1 MKKTIIA
8 AIIVILIGG
17 GLLVYFKTRGG
28 EVKYK
33 TVTVQNGSLRATV
46 TATGTVNAV
55 KTVLVGTQVSGTL
68 KELHVDFNS
77 RVKKDQIIAEIDP
90 ATLQAQ
96 VDQAKANML
105 AAKANVEKAK
115 ATMEDAKRTRDRN
128 RQLFAKN
135 LIARSDLDTSE
146 ANADSNSAQVNAAI
160 AQVAQTEAA
169 LRFAETN
176 LRYTKIVSPVDG
188 IVVSRSVDVGQTVA
202 ASFQTP
208 TLFTIAQDLTKM
220 QIDTSID
227 EADIGKIKT
236 GQDVEF
242 NVDAYPDNTFHG
254 IVDEIRIAP
263 ITVSNVVT
271 YDVVVKVDNSDL
283 QLKPGMT
290 ANVSIIVANKDGVL
304 KIPNAALR
312 FKPSEKEVAA
322 AQVRPSV
329 GKSDDESSASS
340 DKTTARPSAEARSDG
355 KSPSPAGKEGMR
367 SPRPSDKAGADVADS
382 GRSRRRLPLLEGK
395 EGMRPSGP
403 SGRGTA
409 RSSDSEKN
417 SVTPSSQ
424 AGKAVPQSA
433 PRKYAVWIL
442 ENDKPKRVMVTTGIS
457 DGSFTEITS
466 GDVAEGQAVITG
478 SAANTNKSGSSTQPA
493 GRPPRFF

>member
-1 MKKTIIA
+1 MKKIIIA

-17 GLLVYFKTRGG
+17 GLLVYYVNKSGA
-28 EVKYK
+28 VKYK
-33 TVTVQNGSLRATV
+33 TAQVQSGSLRATV

-77 RVKKDQIIAEIDP
+77 RVKKGQIIAEIDP

-96 VDQAKANML
+96 ADQARANVL
-105 AAKANVEKAK
+105 VAKANVEKTK
-115 ATMEDAKRTRDRN
+115 AAQEDSKRTRDRN
-128 RQLFAKN
+128 QQLFSKN

-146 ANADSNSAQVNAAI
+146 TNYESNKAQVNAAI

-220 QIDTSID
+220 QIDTNID
-227 EADIGKIKT
+227 EADIGRIKT
-236 GQDVEF
+236 AQDVEF
-242 NVDAYPDNTFHG
+242 TVDAYPDNTFRG

-271 YDVVVKVDNSDL
+271 YDVVVRVDNGDL
-283 QLKPGMT
+283 KLKPGMT
-290 ANVSIIVANKDGVL
+290 ANVSIIVASKDGVL

-312 FKPSEKEVAA
+312 FKPSEKEVPAA
-322 AQVRPSV
+322 KASSVDKSGTAPSGPSAKVTTRPSV
-329 GKSDDESSASS
+329 A
-340 DKTTARPSAEARSDG
+340 ARSDG
-355 KSPSPAGKEGMR
+355 QSPVPAGKEGMR
-367 SPRPSDKAGADVADS
+367 PVRPSDKAGADPADS
-382 GRSRRRLPLLEGK
+382 DRPARRSPPPGGK
-395 EGMRPSGP
+395 EGMRRFGP
-403 SGRGTA
+403 SDLNSSPPGRG
-409 RSSDSEKN
+409 
-417 SVTPSSQ
+417 V
-424 AGKAVPQSA
+424 VQSA
-433 PRKYAVWIL
+433 PRPYAIWIL

-466 GDVAEGQAVITG
+466 GDVAEGQAVITA
-478 SAANTNKSGSSTQPA
+478 SVTNAKNNSSTSPSN
-493 GRPPRFF
+493 RPPRFF